1 LAAASLY
8 RYANREFA
16 VLSLRRSITGKLLA
30 AVSAAGLLLSP
41 AIAAAA
47 AGKRKPPAIA
57 VSFDPLSTFTPAT
70 ADPKLA
76 ASIGRRNLSLTD
88 FKFTPAPAKGRPSQ
102 VRVAIRARAAS
113 PDQARIADST
123 PATALTPASYNLG
136 VAVGWRRFAVAA
148 DVAKTNA
155 DNPSL
160 GGRETAVVGVS
171 YSIKRFTGR
180 VAVGADR
187 ADESG
192 APALRESDN
201 YSVDVGG
208 AYNITRNIAVTGGV
222 RYSIEHD
229 RLSTL
234 ADDRRDSQAV
244 YVGTAFKF

>member
-1 LAAASLY
+1 M
-8 RYANREFA
+8 
-16 VLSLRRSITGKLLA
+16 LSLRRSITGKLLA

-41 AIAAAA
+41 AIATA
-47 AGKRKPPAIA
+47 AGAKRKPPAIA
-57 VSFDPLSTFTPAT
+57 LSFDPLSTFTPAT

-76 ASIGRRNLSLTD
+76 ASIGRRSLSLTD

-113 PDQARIADST
+113 PEQARVVEST
-123 PATALTPASYNLG
+123 AATALTPASYNLG

-180 VAVGADR
+180 VAVGTDR
-187 ADESG
+187 ADERG

-208 AYNITRNIAVTGGV
+208 AYNITRDIAVTGGV

-234 ADDRRDSQAV
+234 ADERRDSQAV